1 MRTLYISE
9 TGRILLD
16 ENNTPHA
23 VNHSREAVNNVFFLK
38 EDTTV
43 IYSKNGE
50 SKTINAKAGD
60 IVVSFYEEKFPNK
73 IIVVNNNEWKE
84 NIEAYDAWE
93 QKRKEE
99 WAKNHSENP
108 NCCEC
113 DCDCKAVCGEI

>member
-60 IVVSFYEEKFPNK
+60 IVVSFYGSCLLSIFSHQNLTGEGSSSL
-73 IIVVNNNEWKE
+73 IVQH
-84 NIEAYDAWE
+84 IF
-93 QKRKEE
+93 
-99 WAKNHSENP
+99 
-108 NCCEC
+108 
-113 DCDCKAVCGEI
+113 I